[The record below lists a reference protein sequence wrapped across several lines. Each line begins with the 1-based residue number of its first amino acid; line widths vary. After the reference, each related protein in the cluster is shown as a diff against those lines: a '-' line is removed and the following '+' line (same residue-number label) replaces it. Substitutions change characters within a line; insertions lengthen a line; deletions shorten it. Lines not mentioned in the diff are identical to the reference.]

1 MSTDR
6 PMRSFKIGTYND
18 VHLCTEIPTSV
29 LTFSSNIDMLNEKEL
44 DLLINLG
51 DCIMDGST
59 HSEQKVAND
68 WRRFTDIAM
77 HKSKHETVHV
87 PGNHD
92 FFSWVKK
99 IQSHSIET
107 DEAFQRLKMQEIQ
120 IKELNEDWLLIAL
133 NSSQKS
139 ELYPE
144 RGYDAKFSENQFKE
158 LRKILERNASLSKP
172 KYVLI
177 ATHIP
182 ILTVTS
188 FMDRRQTSS
197 QRQYELPNNHMH
209 SDSYDIVQL
218 LSTYEQVKLCISGH
232 QHMVDEVVYN
242 GIKFVC
248 CGSLCGQWWSKETY
262 RGHASGNMFF
272 ELYENGNTSHH
283 YEAFNHVHEHGKTS
297 SLVFGRTYLFER
309 EKLNKAYAVQV
320 QNNDYTIVKRKELE
334 LVNKFMNSNTEVL
347 NKFCQFL
354 ENAQ

>member
-1 MSTDR
+1 
-6 PMRSFKIGTYND
+6 MRSFKIGTYND

-29 LTFSSNIDMLNEKEL
+29 VTFTKNMDMLNEREL

-59 HSEQKVAND
+59 HSSAKVADD
-68 WRRFTDIAM
+68 WRNFKHIAIDRA
-77 HKSKHETVHV
+77 KHETIHV

-99 IQSHSIET
+99 LPVRSVET
-107 DEAFQRLKMQEIQ
+107 EVAFEQLKMQEVQ
-120 IKELNEDWLLIAL
+120 TKRLNQDWLLIAL

-139 ELYPE
+139 TLHHE
-144 RGYDAKFSENQFKE
+144 RGYDAKFSNEQFAKLEKLLRENAMQDKT
-158 LRKILERNASLSKP
+158 KH
-172 KYVLI
+172 VLI

-218 LSTYEQVKLCISGH
+218 LSKYEQVKLCISGH

-242 GIKFVC
+242 GIKFIC
-248 CGSLCGQWWSKETY
+248 CGSLCGQWWTKETY
-262 RGHASGNMFF
+262 RGHNAGNMFF
-272 ELYENGNTSHH
+272 ELYEDGSTTHH
-283 YEAFNHVHEHGKTS
+283 YEAFKHVHEDGKNT

-309 EKLNKAYAVQV
+309 EKLNKEFGIQR
-320 QNNDYTIVKRKELE
+320 QNDDYTIVKRKELE
-334 LVNKFMNSNTEVL
+334 IVNKFMNSDADVL
-347 NKFCQFL
+347 NKFAEFL
-354 ENAQ
+354 KNVQ